1 MCGDSNLPPA
11 PESGDLVAVIHAHA
25 HSQSQSAF
33 RGRLRL
39 SNRTPGATTSS
50 FECAED
56 SNVCDH
62 DRRGSSSLNVRIH
75 NGRGRPLLLW
85 RYGLELELEHEHVLT
100 TFVLSFSKYGQP
112 LSMSP
117 TTNPWSDSDSDSESE
132 AAAAAAA
139 CSSNPI
145 LHSFFVDTVTTSKTG
160 DVRLNLGVGGDGV
173 VGRTVSIF
181 DGRSKRIVGQGIIGW
196 I

>member
-1 MCGDSNLPPA
+1 MCGDSHLPPA

-56 SNVCDH
+56 SNVCDD

-75 NGRGRPLLLW
+75 
-85 RYGLELELEHEHVLT
+85 
-100 TFVLSFSKYGQP
+100 KYGQP

-117 TTNPWSDSDSDSESE
+117 TTNHWSDSDSDSESE

>member
-1 MCGDSNLPPA
+1 MCGDSHLPPA
-11 PESGDLVAVIHAHA
+11 PESGDLVAVIHAH
-25 HSQSQSAF
+25 SPSPSQSAF

-56 SNVCDH
+56 SVCDG
-62 DRRGSSSLNVRIH
+62 DTRGSLNVRIH
-75 NGRGRPLLLW
+75 Q
-85 RYGLELELEHEHVLT
+85 
-100 TFVLSFSKYGQP
+100 YGQP
-112 LSMSP
+112 LSTSP
-117 TTNPWSDSDSDSESE
+117 NSPWSDSDSESE
-132 AAAAAAA
+132 EEAAAAA

-145 LHSFFVDTVTTSKTG
+145 LHSFFVDTVTSSRTG
-160 DVRLNLGVGGDGV
+160 DVRLNLGVGGDGI

-181 DGRSKRIVGQGIIGW
+181 DGRSKRIVGEGIIGW